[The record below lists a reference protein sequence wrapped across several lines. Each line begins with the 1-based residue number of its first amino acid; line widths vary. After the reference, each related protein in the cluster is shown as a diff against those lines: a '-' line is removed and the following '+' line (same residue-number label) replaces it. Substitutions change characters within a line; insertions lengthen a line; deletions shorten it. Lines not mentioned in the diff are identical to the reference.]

1 MSQATIYFQNILQA
15 ALYENELTGQISD
28 GYWEN
33 STPRDHYH
41 RPCAAAIVI
50 DSKNPRVESDYLFKR
65 RYNFANKELVDCVG
79 ERMKNIVML
88 AKAGYDNSVI
98 RDFDDVDSYSHVL
111 FSTSESNEY
120 WVKKSIK
127 FEATFG
133 TKEAYDK
140 IVMTDR
146 ISTAALRK
154 LLVEIST
161 IVNSNSK

>member
-1 MSQATIYFQNILQA
+1 
-15 ALYENELTGQISD
+15 
-28 GYWEN
+28 
-33 STPRDHYH
+33 
-41 RPCAAAIVI
+41 
-50 DSKNPRVESDYLFKR
+50 
-65 RYNFANKELVDCVG
+65 
-79 ERMKNIVML
+79 
-88 AKAGYDNSVI
+88 
-98 RDFDDVDSYSHVL
+98 VL